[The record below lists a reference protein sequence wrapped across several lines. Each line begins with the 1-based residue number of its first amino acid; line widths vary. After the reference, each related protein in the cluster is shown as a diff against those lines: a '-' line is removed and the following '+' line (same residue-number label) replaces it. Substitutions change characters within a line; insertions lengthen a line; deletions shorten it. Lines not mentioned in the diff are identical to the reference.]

1 MEVINI
7 VLIVEVYLIVV
18 LLGFKYLSD
27 KLGMFPTLA
36 IFLIFTGGF
45 IAAVLSMLLNRVENS
60 IRSLSSTFSRNLQKE
75 SRSEAEA
82 SSGLQ
87 KQLGELDERLSEVE
101 KKLANIEPKV
111 EKLNNLSTEFEK
123 LNEKLTAYERE
134 KGKREEKEKEKEKE
148 HMVDRTATGEIE
160 MRPEDCWKPW
170 WEAHKDKINKTI
182 MGKPG
187 HDIKKKELEALDNVE
202 NVEFAADGLF
212 TVELACGVV
221 IKLPPMDK
229 PISEA
234 SVIFSTIKNYYDIE
248 GGSTDQEL
256 SNFRIEK
263 IETPAVVSGDL
274 VVQKGKIAL
283 K

>member
-87 KQLGELDERLSEVE
+87 KQLGELDERLSKRLDKVE
-101 KKLANIEPKV
+101 NKLANIEPKV
-111 EKLNNLSTEFEK
+111 EKLNSLSTEFEK

-170 WEAHKDKINKTI
+170 WEAHKDKINETI

-187 HDIKKKELEALDNVE
+187 HNIKKKELEALDNVE

-229 PISEA
+229 PIS
-234 SVIFSTIKNYYDIE
+234 
-248 GGSTDQEL
+248 
-256 SNFRIEK
+256 
-263 IETPAVVSGDL
+263 
-274 VVQKGKIAL
+274 
-283 K
+283 